1 MRDFLLPDVGEGLA
15 EAELLGWLV
24 QVGDEVAE
32 GQPIA
37 EVSTD
42 KVNVE
47 IPAPCDGVVR
57 ELPWQV
63 EDTIP
68 VGAVLARIEPAN
80 SDAPTPADDPAPL
93 EPPSAAAHR
102 DRPEGS
108 SAPAVEQQPV
118 AVRRVVAAPS
128 TRRLAHERG
137 IDLTT
142 VQGSGPAGRIL
153 RADLD
158 RAVDPSTQTPVA
170 CPVGGPPGRQRW
182 EEVALRGVRLTS
194 AKRLEHSARTYA
206 TATSTFTVHGDGLLR
221 LREALRSDV
230 AEEQVGT
237 LALMLKAVA
246 AALTRNPRFNA
257 RVDEERRT
265 LLMGSDVDLAVAV
278 ATDNGLTVPVLRA
291 VQERTA
297 RRIHAEVRELSDR
310 AHAQRLT
317 PAEMEGATFTVSST
331 GALERARVVS
341 TTPIINPPQVATLWL
356 SRIAEAPR
364 VVDGR
369 LEAGPLLTGSISFDH
384 RFIDGAEVTAMINDL
399 TLFLEEPERALA

>member
-24 QVGDEVAE
+24 AVGDEVAE

-63 EDTIP
+63 DDTIP
-68 VGAVLARIEPAN
+68 VGAVLARIEPAG
-80 SDAPTPADDPAPL
+80 DAAPEAAPTLRQP
-93 EPPSAAAHR
+93 
-102 DRPEGS
+102 
-108 SAPAVEQQPV
+108 PV

-137 IDLTT
+137 IDLST
-142 VQGSGPAGRIL
+142 VRGSGPAGRIL

-158 RAVDPSTQTPVA
+158 RAGESAAPA
-170 CPVGGPPGRQRW
+170 AGPAPAPAEPGRQRW
-182 EEVALRGVRLTS
+182 EEVPLRGVRLTS

-206 TATSTFTVHGDGLLR
+206 AATSTFTVHGDGLLR

-230 AEEQVGT
+230 EGEHVGT

-246 AALTRNPRFNA
+246 AALARNPRFNA

-265 LLMGSDVDLAVAV
+265 LLVGSDVDLAVAV
-278 ATDNGLTVPVLRA
+278 ATEHGLTVPVLRA
-291 VQERTA
+291 VQDKTA
-297 RRIHAEVRELSDR
+297 RRVHAEVRELSAR

-317 PAEMEGATFTVSST
+317 PGEMDGATFTVSST

-356 SRIAEAPR
+356 SRIADAPR
-364 VVDGR
+364 VVAGR

-384 RFIDGAEVTAMINDL
+384 RFVDGAEATAMINDL